1 MRTLATLTALFLL
14 FSGWQ
19 YLRRHQNEG
28 RLGYVATELARRDVG
43 VSCPGFF
50 ARLVEITPYGGWVH
64 FDAHG
69 QPGNETFLSAR
80 SCRDLERLW
89 RADEP
94 PSFACLASR
103 ACSREKLALIDG
115 MVTLAH
121 ESWHLRGITHEGQ
134 TQCYSVQTVEW
145 AARLFGIPAADSQLV
160 AQWVAAA
167 DAAAPRDDYHS
178 SECRPGGRFDLAPHT
193 SDWPSS

>member
-1 MRTLATLTALFLL
+1 MRTLATLTVLFLL

-28 RLGYVATELARRDVG
+28 RLAYVATELAQREVG

-64 FDAHG
+64 FDEHG
-69 QPGNETFLSAR
+69 RPGNETFLSA
-80 SCRDLERLW
+80 STCRNLERLW
-89 RADEP
+89 RSDD

-103 ACSREKLALIDG
+103 SCSPETLALVDG

-121 ESWHLRGITHEGQ
+121 ESWHLRGVTHEGQ
-134 TQCYSVQTVEW
+134 TQCYAVQSIERT
-145 AARLFGIPAADSQLV
+145 ALLFGISPIESRLV
-160 AQWVAAA
+160 AQWVAAS

-178 SECRPGGRFDLAPHT
+178 SECRPGGRFDLAPET
-193 SDWPSS
+193 RDWPG